1 MEFPVVADVAL
12 FLDSSVDEAV
22 ISLEPVS
29 QNQGPWA
36 RRMERETQALA
47 GSWVCSSAAPTNCW
61 WCAVPCRAASRSKK
75 SSPHAGCTSWLFPEV
90 LGTGIRS

>member
-1 MEFPVVADVAL
+1 MRKTGFPVVADVAL

-47 GSWVCSSAAPTNCW
+47 GSWVCYSVLSWAHVGQFGFVSE
-61 WCAVPCRAASRSKK
+61 VPFRAA
-75 SSPHAGCTSWLFPEV
+75 
-90 LGTGIRS
+90 